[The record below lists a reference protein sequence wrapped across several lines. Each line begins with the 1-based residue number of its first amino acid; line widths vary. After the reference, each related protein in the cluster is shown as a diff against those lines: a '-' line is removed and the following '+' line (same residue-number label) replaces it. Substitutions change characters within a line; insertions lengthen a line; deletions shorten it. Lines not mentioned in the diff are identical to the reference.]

1 MGACETA
8 IEWGKQYGTIEEAW
22 QVCER
27 GDWMLWLVGK
37 LSGKP
42 ETDSRKKL
50 VLVACECTRLAL
62 PFVKKGELR
71 PLNAIETAEAYLRGD
86 GSVTLADVRR
96 AAAYAAHAAPRRAA
110 AYAAACATCAAAHA
124 AAYAAAC
131 ATPRRDILKQCAKIV
146 RKYYPQPPQA

>member
-8 IEWGKQYGTIEEAW
+8 IEWGKQYGTTEEAW

-71 PLNAIETAEAYLRGD
+71 PLIVL
-86 GSVTLADVRR
+86 L
-96 AAAYAAHAAPRRAA
+96 AYAAHAADT
-110 AYAAACATCAAAHA
+110 AACAA
-124 AAYAAAC
+124 
-131 ATPRRDILKQCAKIV
+131 PRRDILKQCAKIV